1 MSASA
6 IKLILRPILPRG
18 VRVIDVYAACHQ
30 LSQATQI
37 KQGKLLRLFT
47 EITHIS
53 RTSRIP
59 EVCRSLLLF
68 YRACLQYH
76 LVSRNRKRARPR
88 VKEREIR
95 AYRKISQLAKS
106 RFRITLFKRLT
117 PQFGYLTRYLDA
129 LN

>member
-59 EVCRSLLLF
+59 GVCCSF
-68 YRACLQYH
+68 GNRACLQYH